1 MQMKSNYMN
10 LETLI
15 YMSCIIHLVMMITT
29 SEILMLLFD
38 IDFVDMSLYV
48 ET

>member
-1 MQMKSNYMN
+1 MKSNYMN

-15 YMSCIIHLVMMITT
+15 YMSCIIHLVRMRG

-38 IDFVDMSLYV
+38 IDFVDTSLYV